1 MKVRGEV
8 NQTLDTSYSYLI
20 FILIKFLLYKINI
33 FSSFKKKIRI
43 QKNKIQTLINI
54 NIHLINTF

>member
-33 FSSFKKKIRI
+33 FSRFKKKIRI

>member
-54 NIHLINTF
+54 NIHLVNTF